1 MTIIKI
7 HKIQIFLYLFILVFG
22 IQHLIFSNYNFK
34 WIFYEYI
41 ILSVFIL
48 SAFTVLIS
56 PAVLI
61 YESVKS
67 INRKSVITDEIM
79 YLVVNIILYYI
90 VVAMSLYLSTQVRM

>member
-7 HKIQIFLYLFILVFG
+7 HKIQVFLYLFILAFG
-22 IQHLIFSNYNFK
+22 IQHLIFYNYNFK

-48 SAFTVLIS
+48 SALTVIIS

-67 INRKSVITDEIM
+67 INRKSVIVDEII

-90 VVAMSLYLSTQVRM
+90 VVAMSLYLSSQVRM

>member
-7 HKIQIFLYLFILVFG
+7 HKIQVFLYLFILAFG
-22 IQHLIFSNYNFK
+22 IQHLIFYNYNFK

-48 SAFTVLIS
+48 SALTVIIS

-67 INRKSVITDEIM
+67 INRKSVIVDEII
-79 YLVVNIILYYI
+79 YLVLNIILYYI
-90 VVAMSLYLSTQVRM
+90 VVAMSLYLSSQARM

>member
-7 HKIQIFLYLFILVFG
+7 HKIQVFLYLFILAFG
-22 IQHLIFSNYNFK
+22 IQYLIFYNYNFK

-48 SAFTVLIS
+48 SALTVIIS

-61 YESVKS
+61 YESVKG
-67 INRKSVITDEIM
+67 INRKSVIVDEII

-90 VVAMSLYLSTQVRM
+90 VVSMSLYLSSQVRM